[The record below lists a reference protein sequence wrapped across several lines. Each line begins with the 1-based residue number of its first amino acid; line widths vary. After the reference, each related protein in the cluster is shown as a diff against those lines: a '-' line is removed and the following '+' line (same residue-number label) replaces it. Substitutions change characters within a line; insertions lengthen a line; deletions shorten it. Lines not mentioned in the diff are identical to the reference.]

1 MIMMVSGRVQ
11 GEKKKIQANSNRT
24 VGAAE
29 MFQSDM
35 IRIIFLK
42 MTNVAARRINEFN
55 TLQYF

>member
-1 MIMMVSGRVQ
+1 M
-11 GEKKKIQANSNRT
+11 GESKGKKKKIQANSNRT

-42 MTNVAARRINEFN
+42 MTNVAAIRINEFN